1 MIKPDA
7 VQRGLIGKIIDR
19 FETKGFVLRGM
30 KFTVPTKELLEEHYR
45 DLKDKP
51 FFPKILSFMTSG
63 PVVAM
68 VRICKSKD
76 TDINRAF
83 CFRFGKESKL

>member
-7 VQRGLIGKIIDR
+7 VQRGLVGKIIER
-19 FETKGFVLRGM
+19 FETKGFVLKAM
-30 KFTVPTKELLEEHYR
+30 KLTLPTKGILEEHYR

-51 FFPKILSFMTSG
+51 FFPKVLSFMTSG

-68 VRICKSKD
+68 VI
-76 TDINRAF
+76 
-83 CFRFGKESKL
+83 